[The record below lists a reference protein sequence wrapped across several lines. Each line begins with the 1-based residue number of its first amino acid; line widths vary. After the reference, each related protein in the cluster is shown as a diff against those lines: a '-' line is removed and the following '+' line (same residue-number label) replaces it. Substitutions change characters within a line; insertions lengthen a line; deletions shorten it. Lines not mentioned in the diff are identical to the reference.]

1 MALYPLPVQGGS
13 DTPMDPRGTSSGE
26 GAGVVRVI
34 PGSARL
40 VAGLSLSAAIDQLGG
55 IEEVPF
61 CIPQLPHFFSG
72 DNDNI
77 ELIVT
82 VLLK

>member
-1 MALYPLPVQGGS
+1 MSSPV
-13 DTPMDPRGTSSGE
+13 E
-26 GAGVVRVI
+26 
-34 PGSARL
+34 L
-40 VAGLSLSAAIDQLGG
+40 AGLNLSAAIDQLGG

-77 ELIVT
+77 ELIT

>member
-1 MALYPLPVQGGS
+1 MSSPV
-13 DTPMDPRGTSSGE
+13 E
-26 GAGVVRVI
+26 
-34 PGSARL
+34 L
-40 VAGLSLSAAIDQLGG
+40 AGLSLSAAIDQLGG